1 MLNRR
6 HIRIKVM
13 QTLYAMQQS
22 NSEQV
27 QSGEK
32 FLIHSIESIQDLYL
46 LMITALIEVRK
57 KEEEYVSLAQ
67 KKHLATQEERN
78 PNRRL
83 IENAVLN
90 LLENSVSITTKVEEK
105 KITDWQIHDHYI
117 QMVLDEMKE
126 SDFYKAYMSK
136 KEVTFN
142 DDRQFVVNLFTEIIA
157 PNEKIY
163 SFIEDS
169 KLTYL
174 DDLPVVNTMIQKQLR
189 QLKENDLQIFV
200 PKVYKDSEDKE
211 FAINLYRKTI
221 LNFEELSK
229 EFEDKTPNWDPER
242 IAELDTII
250 LKMAICE
257 FLKFPSIPVKVTIN
271 EYLELAKEYSTSK
284 SSIFINGVLD
294 NISKAYQEG
303 DKLNKIGKGLI

>member
-46 LMITALIEVRK
+46 LMLTTLIEIRK

-90 LLENSVSITTKVEEK
+90 LLENSVSVTTKVEEK

-117 QMVLDEMKE
+117 QMLLDEMKE

-174 DDLPVVNTMIQKQLR
+174 DDLPVVNTMVQKQLR
-189 QLKENDLQIFV
+189 QLKESDLQIFV

-221 LNFEELSK
+221 LNFEELSR

-242 IAELDTII
+242 IAEIDTII

-271 EYLELAKEYSTSK
+271 EYLEVAKEYSTSK

-303 DKLNKIGKGLI
+303 DKLNKIGKGLM